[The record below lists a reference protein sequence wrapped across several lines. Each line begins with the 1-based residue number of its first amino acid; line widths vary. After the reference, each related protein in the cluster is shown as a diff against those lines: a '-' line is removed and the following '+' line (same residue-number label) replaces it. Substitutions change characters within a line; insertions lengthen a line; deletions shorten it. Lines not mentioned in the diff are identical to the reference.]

1 MSVSVSRASRRRGG
15 RSLDSLAAAAT
26 LAGLLLA
33 SGCSEEPLPQR
44 QVRSDDCLQNVSLAQ
59 LDEQIRR
66 CDGVVAAFPT
76 NPVPLNDRYLLH
88 SLAGNESAACGDI
101 ARASALARTQP
112 AGSLDAQLRT
122 ELKLRQE
129 LCRNPKGTPAPSDP
143 RQP

>member
-1 MSVSVSRASRRRGG
+1 
-15 RSLDSLAAAAT
+15 
-26 LAGLLLA
+26 LLLV

-44 QVRSDDCLQNVSLAQ
+44 QVRSDDCLQNVNLAQ

-101 ARASALARTQP
+101 GRASALARTQP
-112 AGSLDAQLRT
+112 ASSLDAQLRT